1 MALTISDRNLYLAT
15 ITFKT
20 MNGPVH
26 PSGPLMKDISQEGVA
41 GAAFQRYGY
50 RGQRF
55 KVQTM
60 AAYTSAVNLGLG
72 KILHAQYQTRNID
85 LSDALGVTWSNLMV
99 HTVAFVNEQ
108 RIMTGVGGLSGYTH
122 ILEAEWDLQSVAV
135 GY

>member
-1 MALTISDRNLYLAT
+1 MMTIADANGYLAT
-15 ITFKT
+15 ITFKVMT
-20 MNGPVH
+20 GPMH

-55 KVQTM
+55 KVQTL
-60 AAYTSAVNLGLG
+60 AGYTSAAALALG

-85 LSDALGVTWSNLMV
+85 LTDALGVAWSNVMV
-99 HTVAFVNEQ
+99 HSVVFTNEQ
-108 RIMTGVGGLSGYTH
+108 KIMSGVGSLAGCTH

>member
-1 MALTISDRNLYLAT
+1 MQIADRNGYLAT
-15 ITFKT
+15 ITFKV

-26 PSGPLMKDISQEGVA
+26 PSGPMMKDISQEGVA
-41 GAAFQRYGY
+41 GAAFQRFAY

-60 AAYTSAVNLGLG
+60 AAYSSALNLSLG

-85 LSDALGVTWSNLMV
+85 LTDALGVTWSNLMV
-99 HTVAFVNEQ
+99 WSVAFVNEQ
-108 RIMTGVGGLSGYTH
+108 KITSGVGQLAGLTH